1 MLLDEEDIKNV
12 YRYFFNHF
20 GIKGNKVSDK
30 QFLKILRV
38 CWKNHIDMNFD
49 DNPDFEDLEWIRNT
63 DYKYQVLHQLTYIS
77 DTKLEQDIRE
87 LFECNS

>member
-12 YRYFFNHF
+12 YKDFFNYF

-49 DNPDFEDLEWIRNT
+49 DNPDFEDLQWIRNT

-77 DTKLEQDIRE
+77 DRKLEQEIRE
-87 LFECNS
+87 LFECTS